1 MVAYI
6 TELNEANYDE
16 FVSEGIV
23 LVEIWAAWCGP
34 CKAISPIIDEISSEY
49 NGKIKVGK
57 FDADAN
63 RDKVMSLG
71 VRNIPTLFLYKDGQ
85 IIDQMSGGGTKS
97 KFTEFIDKHLS

>member
-6 TELNEANYDE
+6 TELNETNYDE

-23 LVEIWAAWCGP
+23 LVDVWATWCGP
-34 CKAISPIIDEISSEY
+34 CKAISPIIDQISEEY
-49 NGKIKVGK
+49 KDRIKVGK

-63 RDKVMSLG
+63 REKVMALG

-85 IIDQMSGGGTKS
+85 IVDQMSGGGTKS
-97 KFTEFIDKHLS
+97 KFTEFIDKHLA